1 MIKTGRRWVGWF
13 SLSAALLFSGN
24 LLANDLTVQ
33 ATVDRNEMGVG
44 DTFTLSVEVSSDKSL
59 NVDDPRLPDLKAFE
73 LLNSWSG
80 VESRST
86 FSNGTF
92 EVVQSKNFNYMLATT
107 KAGAFTIAPIQVVV
121 DGKAYATKPIQI
133 KVLEGAQVP
142 QARRGGGG
150 NTPPGSIDD
159 MEDLFNQLLRRR
171 MGPGGGEQAVNP
183 NDSFFI
189 KVETD
194 KKKAYVGEQ
203 ITASWW
209 LYTRGQIHDIDTL
222 KYPSL
227 TGFWKEEIELATRL
241 NFQQDVINGVVYQRA
256 LLASYALFPIKAGT
270 ATIDPYKAKCTVTVP
285 SNFGF
290 SRPYQFTKASP
301 PIGVEVQEIPVNG
314 RPADFTG
321 AVGQFQAS
329 VTVDQTTV
337 VANQPLTLKLKF
349 EGRGNAKLIDL
360 PPLNLPP
367 TIEIYDTKFDAK
379 FFREGTSY
387 KEFSLTLIPRQPGP
401 VTIPALAIS
410 AFDPQAEK
418 FYSVAAQPLTINVL
432 PGAAPQSLAGS
443 GGGLL
448 PTEKSKARTEP
459 TLPLPRTEWQDG
471 AGVSFVPTWLVWTVL
486 YAFALAMLIGRWLK
500 SSDFLVKGEDIRK
513 EVKLRLNSMRG
524 ASGKNEW
531 RRVGTE
537 GTNLI
542 YYVLGELSGIG
553 GAGQELSKLM
563 ETVPPS
569 VRRELAEPTSKI
581 LAQLELLSFAP
592 EGLVGAR
599 REKTALNTLIKDVEQ
614 LVGRAIKLAKRELD
628 QGEQTAVKDE
638 AKT

>member
-1 MIKTGRRWVGWF
+1 MIKIGKLLTRRICIF
-13 SLSAALLFSGN
+13 ASIFASTLSYANN
-24 LLANDLTVQ
+24 LKVQ
-33 ATVDRNEMGVG
+33 STVDRNEMGVG
-44 DTFTLSVEVSSDKSL
+44 DTFTLSVEVSSDSSL
-59 NVDDPRLPDLKAFE
+59 NVEDPRLPDLQAFE
-73 LLNSWSG
+73 LLNQWSG

-92 EVVQSKNFNYMLATT
+92 EVVQSKTFNYMLATT
-107 KAGAFTIAPIQVVV
+107 KAGTFSIAPIQVVV
-121 DGKAYATKPIQI
+121 EGKAYATKPIQI
-133 KVLEGAQVP
+133 KVLEGVQVP
-142 QARRGGGG
+142 QARRRGGG

-159 MEDLFNQLLRRR
+159 VEDLFNQLLRRR
-171 MGPGGGEQAVNP
+171 MGPGMGDQAVNP
-183 NDSFFI
+183 NEAFFI
-189 KVETD
+189 KVEND
-194 KKKAYVGEQ
+194 KKKAFVGEQ
-203 ITASWW
+203 ITATWW

-241 NFQQDVINGVVYQRA
+241 NFQQDVVNGVVYQKA

-301 PIGVEVQEIPVNG
+301 PVSVEVQDIPVDG

-321 AVGQFQAS
+321 AVGLFQAS
-329 VTVDQTTV
+329 VSVDQSTV

-360 PPLNLPP
+360 PPLNFPP

-401 VTIPALAIS
+401 LTIPALSIS
-410 AFDPQAEK
+410 AFDPQSEK

-432 PGAAPQSLAGS
+432 PGAAPQALAGS
-443 GGGLL
+443 GNLS
-448 PTEKSKARTEP
+448 PSEKGSARLEP
-459 TLPLPRTEWQDG
+459 TLPLPKTEWQDG
-471 AGVSFVPTWLVWTVL
+471 AGVSFIPGWLLWTIIYVFTL
-486 YAFALAMLIGRWLK
+486 ALLAGRWLQVGE
-500 SSDFLVKGEDIRK
+500 FFVKGEDIRK
-513 EVKLRLNSMRG
+513 EVKIRLASMRS

-542 YYVLGELSGIG
+542 YYVLGELSGVG

-563 ETVPPS
+563 QTVPPS

-581 LAQLELLSFAP
+581 LGQLELLSFAP

-599 REKTALNTLIKDVEQ
+599 KERAALNTLIKEVDQ

-628 QGEQTAVKDE
+628 QGEQKAVRDE
-638 AKT
+638 AKS